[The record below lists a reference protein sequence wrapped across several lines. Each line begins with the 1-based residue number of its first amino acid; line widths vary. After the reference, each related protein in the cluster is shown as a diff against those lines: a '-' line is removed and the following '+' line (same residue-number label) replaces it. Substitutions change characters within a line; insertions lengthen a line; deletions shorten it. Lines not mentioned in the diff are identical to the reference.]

1 MKKLLFAAAAALA
14 ITSCT
19 SDLSDLN
26 KNGKAPES
34 VPSGALFANAV
45 MGYYDFDAVQN
56 VNLNNLR
63 LWSQHWTQTTYVDE
77 SNFNLNERDVNGN
90 TFVRMYVTVIRDCEE
105 ARTAVMNGPESA
117 AAKAASVAAI
127 EVMEVMAYQYLVDL
141 FGDVP
146 YSEAL
151 SETNVPKYDAGS
163 AIYADLL
170 ARLDAAT
177 ADLSGSNTFGS
188 SDIIYGGDAAAW
200 KKAANSLMLR
210 MAVRMIGYDAAAA
223 KSWGEKAIAGGVFT
237 SSADDMRLYYSSAP
251 PHTHPMWETLVQSG
265 RTDYVASATLG
276 DVLNGLA
283 DPRRAGFFKNLG
295 GSDSV
300 TGAPHGFQVNYYDY
314 SQPGTALEDPTWS
327 HAAISYVEVEFLMAH
342 AAVAGWAGA
351 SDAATHYENGIR
363 ASIEEWGGSSAD
375 ADAYMM
381 HPLVAFSS
389 TTAATQIGVQK
400 WIAMYS
406 NAFEAYAAVRMYDLP
421 MQTAALAGTVTPTRY
436 SYPLDEYSLNTTN
449 VNAAA
454 ANYGGDD
461 TFAKVFWD
469 M

>member
-1 MKKLLFAAAAALA
+1 
-14 ITSCT
+14 
-19 SDLSDLN
+19 
-26 KNGKAPES
+26 
-34 VPSGALFANAV
+34 
-45 MGYYDFDAVQN
+45 
-56 VNLNNLR
+56 
-63 LWSQHWTQTTYVDE
+63 
-77 SNFNLNERDVNGN
+77 
-90 TFVRMYVTVIRDCEE
+90 
-105 ARTAVMNGPESA
+105 
-117 AAKAASVAAI
+117 
-127 EVMEVMAYQYLVDL
+127 
-141 FGDVP
+141 
-146 YSEAL
+146 
-151 SETNVPKYDAGS
+151 
-163 AIYADLL
+163 
-170 ARLDAAT
+170 
-177 ADLSGSNTFGS
+177 
-188 SDIIYGGDAAAW
+188 
-200 KKAANSLMLR
+200 
-210 MAVRMIGYDAAAA
+210 
-223 KSWGEKAIAGGVFT
+223 
-237 SSADDMRLYYSSAP
+237 
-251 PHTHPMWETLVQSG
+251 
-265 RTDYVASATLG
+265 
-276 DVLNGLA
+276 
-283 DPRRAGFFKNLG
+283 LG
-295 GSDSV
+295 GSDSII
-300 TGAPHGFQVNYYDY
+300 GAPHGYQVNYYDY
-314 SQPGTALEDPTWS
+314 SQPGAALEDPTWS